1 MLKLLM
7 KEKIW
12 QNFLSEIQLLITP
25 FQFSTWFK
33 NARISEI
40 TENSVTIS
48 VTNSFV
54 KEWLEKKYQKI
65 ILKTFKKFLPEI
77 KEVKFEIR
85 KNPNPVI
92 ESTFQKKLE
101 ILKRKQETNL
111 NPKYTF
117 SNFVVGNFNELS
129 YAAATAVCENPG
141 KIYNPF
147 FVFSGVGLGKTHLLQ
162 AIGNKILEL
171 KENFQIRYFQTQ
183 NFVSKIIQAIKEKKI
198 DEFRKNLE
206 EIDVLIVD
214 DVHFLAG
221 KERTQEEFFYL
232 FNILYEKNKQIVLSS
247 DRPPREIPTLT
258 ERLKSRFEGGILVD
272 IVPPEYESRLA
283 ILKMKAQ
290 EKNFEVEDKVLE
302 FIAQNFKRNI
312 RELEGA
318 LNYIYCRFKDRE
330 RSADKIILS
339 LQKFLKEPKKV
350 VNYKTVIKEV
360 VDFYGITE
368 KELLSNNRRK
378 DLVKARQIAS
388 FLIREE
394 LNCSFVSIA
403 KIFGGKDHTTIM
415 YGYQKILKE
424 KEKNEKLRQEI
435 EYLKDRIFS

>member
-1 MLKLLM
+1 
-7 KEKIW
+7 
-12 QNFLSEIQLLITP
+12 
-25 FQFSTWFK
+25 
-33 NARISEI
+33 
-40 TENSVTIS
+40 
-48 VTNSFV
+48 
-54 KEWLEKKYQKI
+54 
-65 ILKTFKKFLPEI
+65 
-77 KEVKFEIR
+77 
-85 KNPNPVI
+85 
-92 ESTFQKKLE
+92 
-101 ILKRKQETNL
+101 
-111 NPKYTF
+111 
-117 SNFVVGNFNELS
+117 
-129 YAAATAVCENPG
+129 
-141 KIYNPF
+141 
-147 FVFSGVGLGKTHLLQ
+147 
-162 AIGNKILEL
+162 
-171 KENFQIRYFQTQ
+171 
-183 NFVSKIIQAIKEKKI
+183 
-198 DEFRKNLE
+198 
-206 EIDVLIVD
+206 
-214 DVHFLAG
+214 
-221 KERTQEEFFYL
+221 
-232 FNILYEKNKQIVLSS
+232 LYEKNKQIVLSS